1 VMLTIVWSKGP
12 RGTIWRL
19 HQHHLHVWKAIEVVQ
34 KVRGYVYF
42 DEGSV
47 VFEIFGVRRK
57 VHDGDMLIIS
67 DVP

>member
-1 VMLTIVWSKGP
+1 M
-12 RGTIWRL
+12 IWRL
-19 HQHHLHVWKAIEVVQ
+19 HQHHLEVWRAIEIVQ